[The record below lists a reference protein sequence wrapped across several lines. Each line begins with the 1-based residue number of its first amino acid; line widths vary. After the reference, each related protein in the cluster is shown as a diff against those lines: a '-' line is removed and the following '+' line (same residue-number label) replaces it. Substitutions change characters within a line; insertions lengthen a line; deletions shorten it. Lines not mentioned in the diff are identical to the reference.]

1 MKLIVGLGNT
11 GKEYENTRHNVGFMA
26 LDRIATF
33 LNIDFQKEKFQG
45 IYAEGYYEGEKYI
58 LLKPQK
64 YMNLSGEVIK
74 DYVQFFKIP
83 ISDILIIYDDLDTS
97 VGTYRLRYQGSS
109 GGHNGIKNIEQHLQT
124 KEYKRIKFGISNNK
138 KLDTKDY
145 VLGNFSGEEKEIMNK
160 TLDKIVDI
168 FKDYPKMTFE
178 NLMNKYNGK

>member
-1 MKLIVGLGNT
+1 MLIVGLGNPE
-11 GKEYENTRHNVGFMA
+11 KKYENTYHNVGFA
-26 LDRIATF
+26 VIDKLAEI
-33 LNIDFQKEKFQG
+33 LNITLKEEACRAK
-45 IYAEGYYEGEKYI
+45 YATMYKNGEKVI
-58 LLKPQK
+58 IAKPLT

-145 VLGNFSGEEKEIMNK
+145 VLGHFSGEEKEIMNK

-178 NLMNKYNGK
+178 NLMNKYNGKW